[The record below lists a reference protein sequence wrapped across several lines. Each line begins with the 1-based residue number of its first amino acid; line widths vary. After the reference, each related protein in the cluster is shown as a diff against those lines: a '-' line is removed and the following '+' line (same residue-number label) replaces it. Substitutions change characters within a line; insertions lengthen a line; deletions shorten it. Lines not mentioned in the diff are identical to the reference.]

1 LPRRPLFN
9 PLVGSFEWP
18 TLAPHM
24 FIPPWYQQHVVQP
37 IQEPTI
43 KLPYRKLQY
52 PTYVKDIDP
61 YVHIKLFKKAIK
73 TNSEIMEAAI
83 INLFGFT
90 LRDNI
95 FKGGENFVEYHLIAH
110 LKSWNKHFASVS

>member
-1 LPRRPLFN
+1 
-9 PLVGSFEWP
+9 
-18 TLAPHM
+18 M

-37 IQEPTI
+37 IPKSTI
-43 KLPYRKLQY
+43 KLPYKKLQY

-61 YVHIKLFKKAIK
+61 YAHIKLFKKAIR
-73 TNSEIMEAAI
+73 TNSEIVEVDI

-95 FKGGENFVEYHLIAH
+95 SKGGENFVEDHLITH
-110 LKSWNKHFASVS
+110 LKS